1 MKGDEY
7 VDSTGEV
14 EFDGIC
20 DLLVR
25 GLRESFRTL
34 TEQENT
40 GNSRSEMDVGKKH
53 INSDLGI

>member
-1 MKGDEY
+1 MVGRSELVKGDEY
-7 VDSTGEV
+7 VDSTGEA

-20 DLLVR
+20 NLLVR

-40 GNSRSEMDVGKKH
+40 GNVQV
-53 INSDLGI
+53 